1 MKVIP
6 LIFHLMIFIGG
17 NLHAQLSNDLAK
29 MPLPKQEKK
38 VKKNS
43 SKLFFLVTESF
54 PLEEKG
60 KKFLSENFIKSTII
74 DFENEEFEVEMRYRF
89 ADDEM
94 QIMHE
99 EKIKAL
105 FPQKVKKLIF
115 KKNDAEQTFIPIEYS
130 DKKTTNLGYFEL
142 LTEGKMKLLK
152 QFQKD
157 GKGNLDTELF
167 FQTEENPAE
176 CFKLKKSSVL
186 KIMKNRKS
194 EVSKFIVENKLNVK
208 KEDDLK
214 KVFEYYNSLFL

>member
-1 MKVIP
+1 
-6 LIFHLMIFIGG
+6 
-17 NLHAQLSNDLAK
+17 
-29 MPLPKQEKK
+29 MPA
-38 VKKNS
+38 
-43 SKLFFLVTESF
+43 
-54 PLEEKG
+54 
-60 KKFLSENFIKSTII
+60 TII
-74 DFENEEFEVEMRYRF
+74 DFENEAFDVEFRYRF

-94 QIMHE
+94 QIMHDN
-99 EKIKAL
+99 KVKAL
-105 FPQKVKKLIF
+105 FPQKIKRLIRQ
-115 KKNDAEQTFIPIEYS
+115 KNDTEQIFIPMEYS
-130 DKKTTNLGYFEL
+130 DKKTIHFGYFEL
-142 LTEGKMKLLK
+142 LADGKIKLLK